1 MQWRAFWFCTVRC
14 SHSNTSALESCD
26 EPHSAVQC
34 CTMYIPLPKC
44 SSKAP
49 PTPIYTPDTN
59 SHLGALYLISFSTT
73 SLKSIHVP
81 PSQDSKFRISISI
94 HFFAMCVCV
103 CVFTEKT
110 GKMWTQS
117 TLWRIVLLIHVCTLC
132 TQWKTVVH
140 VHTEHKNLWRK
151 ALHPPPTEHTE
162 EKHNNLWRKPPTLIH
177 PPDRRSYLAPPKLVF
192 TSLTH
197 QPLLLQGQFSGC
209 CFFFRYYICRNW
221 NMVV

>member
-1 MQWRAFWFCTVRC
+1 MQWDNSDCEKVCNAPCIVQCALCIQCSEDLFDSAQCDAVTAIQVHWRAAMSLTVL
-14 SHSNTSALESCD
+14 S
-26 EPHSAVQC
+26 SAVH
-34 CTMYIPLPKC
+34 
-44 SSKAP
+44 P
-49 PTPIYTPDTN
+49 PTSPQKLRLLLFIHQTPTATLVLCTWYHSVLLPSNPFMCHQAKTAN
-59 SHLGALYLISFSTT
+59 SEFQFQFIS
-73 SLKSIHVP
+73 P
-81 PSQDSKFRISISI
+81 P
-94 HFFAMCVCV
+94 CV

-177 PPDRRSYLAPPKLVF
+177 PPDRRSYL
-192 TSLTH
+192 T
-197 QPLLLQGQFSGC
+197 LLLPNLFSHL
-209 CFFFRYYICRNW
+209 
-221 NMVV
+221 